1 MDDSTLVTAIEQ
13 HEAEAETLGTLQ
25 EERIKSLEFYQ
36 GRPLGNEV
44 EGRSQVIYR
53 SVFDTVEWIKPQLA
67 DIFTSGED
75 IVSFTPRGPEDVAG
89 AEQETDY
96 TNWIVTG
103 RNPWFDIF
111 LGWAHDALVQK
122 VGYVKAYW
130 DDSEDEITEN
140 YSDLTEAEYLNL
152 MQNKDIEVVALEE
165 KIAGIDP
172 LTGLEIMSYTARIN
186 RTKPNN
192 VVRIVNIAPENTR
205 VSRNARNLSL
215 QDPRLDF
222 FEHRELKTISELRE
236 DGFDV
241 ADDIADGG
249 ESASDYEAALRDPDN
264 PLGDYS
270 GDTTP
275 ADPSMRRVW
284 VREVW
289 IRFDKNGDGKAEL
302 LHAFVVGTTVLSCE
316 ETDHVGVV
324 ALCPMPQPH
333 QHHGLSIA
341 DAVMDLQRIQT
352 ALLRGALD
360 NQYLANNGRYGI
372 NTKTVNMDDMLDSRA
387 GGVVRV
393 DGEVGNSFFPLT
405 HPTNGQVAIP
415 MMEYMEKVSQR
426 RTGVTEMSQGLD
438 PNALNNQAGANA
450 NSSMIT
456 AAQQRIRFIART
468 FAETGVRNL
477 FQLVHMLSLKH
488 SREQELIEIRGKWI
502 PVNPRE
508 WVKRKDM
515 RVNLTLGTGDKV
527 QQITMLQAIGMAQ
540 KEGLAIGI
548 TRPQNLYHTA
558 TKLTQLMG
566 HRNTS
571 EFWVD
576 PGPEPMQ
583 PPKDPRL
590 QIEEMKIQDAQNRFE
605 AEIQKEIQIEQ
616 VRSATAME
624 QKRAELELQASN
636 DMRDGERALAQ
647 AEYEQQRALE
657 EIASRERIEA
667 AKIEHDHWKTEYNA
681 AVQLQ
686 TEYNAQMK
694 QPQEQPAVKTE
705 SPEPSNSQQQGEML
719 GAILKVIN
727 APKEVIRD
735 AQGNMIGVQPK
746 GF

>member
-1 MDDSTLVTAIEQ
+1 MSDKDSELVTAIEQ
-13 HEAEAETLGTLQ
+13 YEGESETFGALM
-25 EERIKSLEFYQ
+25 EERIKSLEYYQ

-44 EGRSQVIYR
+44 DGRSQVIYR
-53 SVFDTVEWIKPQLA
+53 TVFDTVEWIKPQLA

-89 AEQETDY
+89 AQQETDY
-96 TNWIVTG
+96 TNWIITE

-130 DDSEDEITEN
+130 DDSEDEVTEN
-140 YSDLTEAEYLNL
+140 YRDLTEAEFQNL
-152 MQNKDIEVVALEE
+152 LQNKDIQITDLQE
-165 KIAGIDP
+165 KAIGFDP
-172 LTGLEIMSYTARIN
+172 SGLYVEKTYTVKIQ

-205 VSRNARNLSL
+205 VSINARNLSL

-222 FEHRELKTISELRE
+222 FEHRELKTISELRQE
-236 DGFDV
+236 GFDV
-241 ADDIADGG
+241 DDDISDGGTSADD
-249 ESASDYEAALRDPDN
+249 YEGALRDPDN
-264 PLGDYS
+264 PLGDFA
-270 GDTTP
+270 GDSTP

-289 IRFDKNGDGKAEL
+289 IRYDKNGDGKAEL
-302 LHAFVVGTTVLSCE
+302 LHVFVVGTTVLSCE

-333 QHHGLSIA
+333 QHHGFSIA
-341 DAVMDLQRIQT
+341 DAVMDLQKIQT

-372 NTKTVNMDDMLDSRA
+372 NTKTVNLDDMLDSRA

-393 DGEVGNSFFPLT
+393 DGEVSNAFFPLT

-477 FQLVHMLSLKH
+477 FQLVHMLSLQH
-488 SREQELIEIRGKWI
+488 SREEELVEMRGQWV

-515 RVNLTLGTGDKV
+515 RVALTLGTGDKP
-527 QQITMLQAIGMAQ
+527 QQIMMLQQIGMAQ

-548 TRPQNLYHTA
+548 TKPQNLYYTA

-566 HRNTS
+566 HRDTS
-571 EFWVD
+571 QFWVD
-576 PGPEPMQ
+576 PGPNPMQ
-583 PPKDPRL
+583 PPKDPKV
-590 QIEEMKIQDAQNRFE
+590 QIEEMKIQDGQQRFQ
-605 AEIQKEIQIEQ
+605 AETQRDLQLKTLDNQA
-616 VRSATAME
+616 STE
-624 QKRAELELQASN
+624 QKNLELQLQAAN
-636 DMRDGERALAQ
+636 DQRDAERELAR
-647 AEYEQQRALE
+647 AGYEHEQKMAD
-657 EIASRERIEA
+657 IASRERIEA
-667 AKIEHDHWKTEYNA
+667 EKLAHDRWKTELEATVQLETARMSQETAVHNNQVNA
-681 AVQLQ
+681 AAKAQAASQ
-686 TEYNAQMK
+686 KDANAK
-694 QPQEQPAVKTE
+694 P
-705 SPEPSNSQQQGEML
+705 
-719 GAILKVIN
+719 
-727 APKEVIRD
+727 
-735 AQGNMIGVQPK
+735 
-746 GF
+746 